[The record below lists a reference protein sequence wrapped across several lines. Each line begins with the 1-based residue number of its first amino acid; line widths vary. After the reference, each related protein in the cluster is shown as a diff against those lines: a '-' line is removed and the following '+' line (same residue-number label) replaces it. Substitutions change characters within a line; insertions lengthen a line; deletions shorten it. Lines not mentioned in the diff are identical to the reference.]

1 MNNQINSSQKNN
13 KIKQMKTNRIYSL
26 LLMAS
31 VPFLLVSCFAA
42 KDYDRP
48 EVVNEANYRT
58 DNLPQD
64 TLTIATVSW
73 KELFTDPI
81 LQNYIEEG
89 LKNNIDIR
97 VALQQIRMAEAYVKQ
112 GKASYFPTLD
122 GNAKVTHQEFSQ
134 GSQFG
139 AQFSELT
146 QYELSGS
153 LSWEADIWGKIRS
166 NDRAFQAS
174 YLQSVAAHKAV
185 KSRLIAN
192 IASVYYQLLA
202 LDEQIRVT
210 EETIETRSKGL
221 ETTQALKE
229 AGNVTEVGVKQT
241 EAQFYTAQGI
251 LIDLKNQARLMEN
264 TMSILLGSTP
274 QEITRGE
281 LENQVINTPLNTGVP
296 AQLLRNRPDVMAAEY
311 SLMNAFE
318 LTNVARASFYPSLT
332 LSATGGLQNLEIDK
346 LFNANSLFASI
357 IGGLTQPIFNKR
369 QIRTQYEVSQAQQEQ
384 AYLDFRLAVITA
396 SKEVS
401 DALYTYE
408 ASTEK
413 IEVNQKEFDA
423 YNLATGYSQELL
435 DNGIANYLEVL
446 NAQENALNSSLNLVN
461 AKYNQLQSIVDL
473 YEALGGGW
481 R

>member
-1 MNNQINSSQKNN
+1 VETQN
-13 KIKQMKTNRIYSL
+13 
-26 LLMAS
+26 
-31 VPFLLVSCFAA
+31 F
-42 KDYDRP
+42 
-48 EVVNEANYRT
+48 RT
-58 DNLPQD
+58 DKLPQD
-64 TLTIATVSW
+64 SLSMATISW
-73 KELFTDPI
+73 KEIFTDPI
-81 LQNYIEEG
+81 LQGYIDEG
-89 LKNNIDIR
+89 LKSNMDIR
-97 VALQQIRMAEAYVKQ
+97 IALQQIAMAEAYVKQ
-112 GKASYFPTLD
+112 GKAGYFPTLS
-122 GNAKVTHQEFSQ
+122 GNARYTHQELPANN
-134 GSQFG
+134 QFG
-139 AQFSELT
+139 NISSIS
-146 QYELSGS
+146 QYELSAG

-166 NDRAFQAS
+166 TDRAFQAT
-174 YLQSVAAHKAV
+174 YLQSVAAHQAV

-210 EETIETRSKGL
+210 DETIQTRSKGL

-251 LIDLKNQARLMEN
+251 LIDLKNQSRLMEN
-264 TMSILLGSTP
+264 TMSILLGSAP
-274 QEITRGE
+274 QQITRGQ
-281 LENQVINTPLNTGVP
+281 LENQVINTALNTGVP
-296 AQLLRNRPDVMAAEY
+296 SQLLRNRPDVMAAEY

-332 LSATGGLQNLEIDK
+332 LSATGGFQNIEIDK
-346 LFNANSLFASI
+346 LFSANSLFATL

-384 AYLDFRLAVITA
+384 AYLDFRLAIITA

-401 DALYTYE
+401 DAMYTYE

-413 IEVNQKEFDA
+413 IEVNQKEYEA
-423 YNLATGYSQELL
+423 YNLAAGYSQELL

-446 NAQENALNSSLNLVN
+446 TAQENALNSSLNLVN
-461 AKYNQLQSIVDL
+461 SKYNQLQAIVDL

>member
-1 MNNQINSSQKNN
+1 MNSQINSSLKNN
-13 KIKQMKTNRIYSL
+13 KTKQMKTNRIYSL
-26 LLMAS
+26 LLIVS

-42 KDYDRP
+42 KDYERP

-73 KELFTDPI
+73 KELFTDPS
-81 LQNYIEEG
+81 LQAYIEEG

-97 VALQQIRMAEAYVKQ
+97 VALQQMRIAEAYVKQ
-112 GKASYFPTLD
+112 GKSSYFPTLS
-122 GNAKVTHQEFSQ
+122 GNAKYTHQELPAVN
-134 GSQFG
+134 QFG
-139 AQFSELT
+139 SDISSIG

-174 YLQSVAAHKAV
+174 YLQSTAAHQAV

-210 EETIETRSKGL
+210 EETIDTRSKGL

-241 EAQFYTAQGI
+241 EAQLYTAQGI
-251 LIDLKNQARLMEN
+251 LIDLKNQSRLLEN
-264 TMSILLGSTP
+264 TMSILLGSAP

-281 LENQVINTPLNTGVP
+281 LENQVISTPLNTGVP
-296 AQLLRNRPDVMAAEY
+296 TQLLRNRPDVMAAEY
-311 SLMNAFE
+311 NLMNAFE
-318 LTNVARASFYPSLT
+318 LTNAARASFYPSLT
-332 LSATGGLQNLEIDK
+332 LSASGGLQNMELDK
-346 LFNANSLFASI
+346 LFNVNSLFATI

-384 AYLDFRLAVITA
+384 AYLDFRLALITA

-401 DALYTYE
+401 DALYSYG

-413 IEVNQKEFDA
+413 IAINQKEFDA
-423 YNLATGYSQELL
+423 YNLAAGYSQELL

-446 NAQENALNSSLNLVN
+446 TAQENALNSSLNLVN
-461 AKYNQLQSIVDL
+461 AKYNQLQAIVDL

>member
-146 QYELSGS
+146 QYELSGN

-264 TMSILLGSTP
+264 TMSILLGSAP

>member
-1 MNNQINSSQKNN
+1 
-13 KIKQMKTNRIYSL
+13 MKTNRIYSFL
-26 LLMAS
+26 LIAS

-42 KDYDRP
+42 KDYERP
-48 EVVNEANYRT
+48 KVVNDANYRT

-73 KELFTDPI
+73 KELFKDPI
-81 LQNYIEEG
+81 LQGYIEEG

-97 VALQQIRMAEAYVKQ
+97 VALQQIRIAEAYIRQ
-112 GKASYFPTLD
+112 GKAGYFPTLN
-122 GNAKVTHQEFSQ
+122 GNVKYTHQELPANN
-134 GSQFG
+134 QFG
-139 AQFSELT
+139 NISSIS
-146 QYELSGS
+146 QYELSAG

-166 NDRAFQAS
+166 NERAFQAS
-174 YLQSVAAHKAV
+174 YLQSVAAHQAV

-202 LDEQIRVT
+202 LDEQIRIT
-210 EETIETRSKGL
+210 AETIETRSKGL

-229 AGNVTEVGVKQT
+229 AGSVTEVGVKQT

-251 LIDLKNQARLMEN
+251 LIDLKNQSRLMEN
-264 TMSILLGSTP
+264 TMSILLGSAP
-274 QEITRGE
+274 QQITRGD
-281 LENQVINTPLNTGVP
+281 LENQVINTSLDAGIP

-332 LSATGGLQNLEIDK
+332 LSATGGFQNIEIDK
-346 LFNANSLFASI
+346 LFSANSLFATL
-357 IGGLTQPIFNKR
+357 IGGLTQPILNKR

-401 DALYTYE
+401 DALYSYE
-408 ASTEK
+408 ASKEK

-423 YNLATGYSQELL
+423 YDVATIYSQELL
-435 DNGIANYLEVL
+435 DNGLANYLEVL
-446 NAQENALNSSLNLVN
+446 NAQENALNSSLNLIKSKN
-461 AKYNQLQSIVDL
+461 NQLQAIVDL

>member
-1 MNNQINSSQKNN
+1 M
-13 KIKQMKTNRIYSL
+13 KIIKGVALTLVFLSL
-26 LLMAS
+26 Q
-31 VPFLLVSCFAA
+31 SCFVA
-42 KDYDRP
+42 KDYVRP
-48 EVVNEANYRT
+48 EMDLESQNFRT
-58 DNLPQD
+58 DQLPQD
-64 TLTIATVSW
+64 SLTMATVSW
-73 KELFTDPI
+73 KEIFTDPI

-97 VALQQIRMAEAYVKQ
+97 VALQQIQIAEAYVRQ
-112 GKASYFPTLD
+112 GKAGYFPTLS
-122 GNAKVTHQEFSQ
+122 GNARVTHQEFSQ

-139 AQFSELT
+139 AQFSQLT

-174 YLQSVAAHKAV
+174 YLQSVAAHQAV

-192 IASVYYQLLA
+192 IASIYYQLLA

-210 EETIETRSKGL
+210 DETIETRSKGL

-241 EAQFYTAQGI
+241 EAQLYTAQGI
-251 LIDLKNQARLMEN
+251 LIDLKNQARLLEN
-264 TMSILLGSTP
+264 TMSILLGSAP

-281 LENQVINTPLNTGVP
+281 LENQVISTTLNTGVP
-296 AQLLRNRPDVMAAEY
+296 AQLLRNRPDVIAAEY

-318 LTNVARASFYPSLT
+318 LTNAARANFYPSLT
-332 LSATGGLQNLEIDK
+332 LSATGGFQNIEIDK
-346 LFNANSLFASI
+346 LFSANSLFATI
-357 IGGLTQPIFNKR
+357 IGGLTQPLFNKR

-401 DALYTYE
+401 DALYNYE
-408 ASTEK
+408 SATEK
-413 IEVNQKEFDA
+413 IEVNQKEFEA
-423 YNLATGYSQELL
+423 YNLATGYSEELL
-435 DNGIANYLEVL
+435 DNGFANYLEVL
-446 NAQENALNSSLNLVN
+446 NAQENALNSSLNLIN
-461 AKYNQLQSIVDL
+461 TKNNQLQAVVDL